1 MGLTDKDI
9 ISVII
14 PVYNEEAHLSRCLD
28 SVLAQT
34 HAELEVI
41 LVDDGSTDGSNKIC
55 REYEKKDR
63 RIKLIVKENGG
74 AASARNAGLEA
85 ATGEYTGF
93 VDADDW
99 LEEGMYDALYKYLS
113 GADDKY
119 KLARV
124 YSRSFSTDGDRIDAP
139 LREDGKP
146 EVIKQEDYFRELIMH
161 EGVFSVCNKLF
172 RSSFIKNYRFMDGHR
187 NEEFELLLRMM
198 PELADGVPT
207 LGFAGY
213 NLSLPPE
220 VAMHGVYSRQYYEDW
235 MYNAFTAC
243 RIARDHYPEY
253 WEEGKCLRLVRLL
266 EYMKNIPVEEMNK
279 DNAFYMRME
288 RFLKSEKAEIKKNR
302 YLSRKQKNYLF
313 LLCASPTGVRK
324 IGGRKKE
331 KAPSAK
337 NT

>member
-1 MGLTDKDI
+1 
-9 ISVII
+9 
-14 PVYNEEAHLSRCLD
+14 
-28 SVLAQT
+28 
-34 HAELEVI
+34 
-41 LVDDGSTDGSNKIC
+41 
-55 REYEKKDR
+55 
-63 RIKLIVKENGG
+63 
-74 AASARNAGLEA
+74 
-85 ATGEYTGF
+85 
-93 VDADDW
+93 
-99 LEEGMYDALYKYLS
+99 
-113 GADDKY
+113 
-119 KLARV
+119 
-124 YSRSFSTDGDRIDAP
+124 
-139 LREDGKP
+139 
-146 EVIKQEDYFRELIMH
+146 
-161 EGVFSVCNKLF
+161 
-172 RSSFIKNYRFMDGHR
+172 MDGHR

-198 PELADGVPT
+198 PELAEGVPT

-313 LLCASPTGVRK
+313 LLCASPAGVRK

-331 KAPSAK
+331 KAPSAN